1 MVPTYPLRF
10 FLILV
15 LAALACG
22 LPVASP
28 SPTAESVEATVPA
41 PTEAP
46 VTSPSALTLEQINN
60 VQYPVLIRE
69 DGLVVQLTDGS
80 FQQGTDATDMD
91 FAYVQVTQ
99 FHAFG
104 DLTGD
109 GAGDAAVI
117 FLENYG
123 GTGQFG
129 VLAIY
134 ANVAGEPVFL
144 DSVLIDDRPMINNIS
159 IENGEVF
166 IDAVVHGFED
176 GGCCPTLPSTR
187 RYALVK
193 NKLWLMSYTTDTPG
207 GDRRSI
213 DITLPADGTEVSGS
227 VQVTGTVSIAPF
239 ENNLSYFVYD
249 ENGNQFAAGPI
260 MVMAPDFGAPGTF
273 DETFTLAGIPA
284 GTVIY
289 LEIHDQNAA
298 DGSLFALDVV
308 KLLVK

>member
-10 FLILV
+10 FLILT

-41 PTEAP
+41 PTDAP

-69 DGLVVQLTDGS
+69 DGLVVQLTGGS

-99 FHAFG
+99 FVAFG

-109 GAGDAAVI
+109 GAGDVAVI

-144 DSVLIDDRPMINNIS
+144 DSVLIDDRPMINSIS

-193 NKLWLMSYTTDTPG
+193 NKLRLMNYTTDTPG

-213 DITLPADGTEVSGS
+213 DIALPADGIEVSAS

-249 ENGNQFAAGPI
+249 EDGNQFSAGPI

>member
-1 MVPTYPLRF
+1 MVSDHSLRVL
-10 FLILV
+10 LILI

-22 LPVASP
+22 LPPASP
-28 SPTAESVEATVPA
+28 SPTIDSVEATVPA
-41 PTEAP
+41 PAAVP
-46 VTSPSALTLEQINN
+46 PSLTLEQINSA
-60 VQYPVLIRE
+60 QYPLLVRE
-69 DGLVVQLTDGS
+69 DGLVVQLTDGK
-80 FQQGTDATDMD
+80 FQQGADATDMD

-99 FHAFG
+99 FSALG

-129 VLAIY
+129 VLAVY

-144 DSVLIDDRPMINNIS
+144 DSVLIDDRPMINSIS
-159 IENGEVF
+159 LENSEIF
-166 IDAVVHGFED
+166 IDAVVHGAED

-193 NKLWLMSYTTDTPG
+193 NRLWLMNYTTDTPG
-207 GDRRSI
+207 GETRRI
-213 DITLPADGTEVSGS
+213 DIASPVYGAEVSDS
-227 VQVTGTVSIAPF
+227 VQVTGMVSVAPF
-239 ENNLSYFVYD
+239 ENNLSYFIYD
-249 ENGNQFAAGPI
+249 ESGSQYAAGPI
-260 MVMAPDFGAPGTF
+260 TVTAPEFGAAGTF
-273 DETFTLAGIPA
+273 NETFALAGIPA

-308 KLLVK
+308 KLVVR